1 MINVITLQINST
13 KNIDISQ
20 WDWLKMIRD
29 YTGDDSIITINS
41 YDNYTIRSTI
51 SPEDYEYL
59 KNGDNYE

>member
-13 KNIDISQ
+13 NNIDISQ

-41 YDNYTIRSTI
+41 YDNYIIRSTI